1 MKKFEKL
8 FTDYNQ
14 RKLKAEKKL
23 GLRTKFVS
31 KEKSVK
37 LLETIIKSNDLVC
50 LEGNN
55 QKQADFLA
63 KSFCEVDQKKINNIH
78 LVQSSLVLPQHIELF
93 NRGIANKVD
102 FAFSGPQAKQ
112 LFEIVKSRKA
122 KVGAIHTYLE
132 LYGRYFLDLT
142 PRVSLI
148 VADYCDKQGNLYT
161 GFNTEDTPLIVEATK
176 FKNGI
181 VVAQVKKIKEK
192 IDRVDIPGDWV
203 DYIIETGED
212 YHNQALFTRDPAFI
226 TDQQIL
232 MAMMVIKGIYFE
244 YKVKTINHGLGYPTA
259 AIELILP
266 TYGKKVGIEGECCTH
281 WVLNPHPTL
290 IPAIESGIVKNI
302 YTFGGEIGMEKYAK
316 ARKDIFPF
324 GSDGNMR
331 SNRCCAH
338 IAGLYAI
345 DAFTGATL
353 QIDKFGNSSTAIKG
367 RIAGFGG
374 APNLGGTPPG
384 RRHLTD
390 TFKQSGCMINN
401 NFSGRKLVIQVTP
414 TVSAKK
420 SIPVFVEELDAV
432 GLWKEGLFDAP
443 PVMIAHDQMTH
454 IVTEKGIAYL
464 DRCVD
469 IKERMNAIKSVA
481 GDTPV
486 GRKENK
492 KITDRLRKSGK
503 VKYISDLGI
512 NPKEATRKWLAAQ
525 NLNDLI
531 KISGGLYEPPEYLLQ
546 GKSGGE

>member
-1 MKKFEKL
+1 MKNFETL
-8 FTDYNQ
+8 LTDYSN
-14 RKLKAEKKL
+14 RKCAVEKTL
-23 GLRTKFVS
+23 GIKGKFVP
-31 KEKSVK
+31 KDKAVK
-37 LLETIIKSNDLVC
+37 LLETVIKSKDLVC

-63 KSFCEVDQKKINNIH
+63 KSFCSVNPKKINNIH
-78 LVQSSLVLPQHIELF
+78 LVQSSFVLPEHIELF
-93 NRGIANKVD
+93 NKGIANKVD

-112 LFEIVKSRKA
+112 LFEAVNSRKA

-142 PRVSLI
+142 PRVCLV

-161 GFNTEDTPLIVEATK
+161 GFNTEDTPTIVEAAK

-181 VVAQVKKIKEK
+181 VIVQVKKVKGK
-192 IDRVDIPGDWV
+192 IDRVDIPADWV

-212 YHNQALFTRDPAFI
+212 YHNQALFTRDPAFV

-232 MAMMVIKGIYFE
+232 MAMMIVKGIYAE
-244 YKVKTINHGLGYPTA
+244 YKLKTLNHGLGYPTA

-266 TYGKKVGIEGECCTH
+266 TYGKKLGIKGKYCSH
-281 WVLNPHPTL
+281 WILNPHPTL
-290 IPAIESGIVKNI
+290 IPAIEAGIVKNI

-331 SNRCCAH
+331 SNRCYAH

-353 QIDKFGNSSTAIKG
+353 QIDRFGNSSTAIKG

-384 RRHLTD
+384 RRHLTEA
-390 TFKQSGCMINN
+390 FMKSGSMMNN
-401 NFSGRKLVIQVTP
+401 YFAGKKLVVQVTP

-420 SIPVFVEELDAV
+420 AIPVFVEELDAV
-432 GLWKEGLFDAP
+432 SLCKEGFFEKP
-443 PVMIAHDQMTH
+443 PVMISYDQVTH

-464 DRCVD
+464 DRCED
-469 IKERMNAIKSVA
+469 LNERMNAIKSVA

-492 KITDRLRKSGK
+492 RITQSLRRAGK
-503 VKYISDLGI
+503 VKYVSDLDI
-512 NPKEATRKWLAAQ
+512 NPKEATRKLLAARD
-525 NLNDLI
+525 LKDLI
-531 KISGGLYEPPEYLLQ
+531 KISGGLYEPPKYMLE
-546 GKSGGE
+546 GKSSGE